1 MKTTTPKRI
10 LVIRLDG
17 LGDLW
22 LTIPMLRTL
31 RQHFPDARIEV
42 ITGRNQLQLAQ
53 SIRWIDRAYS
63 AHEKRRSLLLNLPLL
78 LKLFFRRGFDAV
90 LLPRAC
96 PDRTCARILAWA
108 AASRGAVIVA
118 YRSSRH
124 GPDSNIPNLWLDA
137 RPEHTVLSALRLA
150 EALGI
155 PMPKQEE
162 LTISEADIRTPQVLP
177 SLPCPADTPL
187 ALCAMRSLKP
197 VSNWPAER
205 YAQVAEALF
214 RETGIVSV
222 LTGTAQDAP
231 DARRVLETLKQNGVP
246 DAAFS
251 LCGQTRSVQLL
262 FLSKRCR
269 LYYGVDTAT
278 VHFAAAA
285 GIPCVSIT
293 PFPLNAGEWLSASV
307 RYYPWQTHYTLIAPE
322 HAMPPCTEYCTACE
336 PHCILQI
343 TAEEVIQAVLK
354 TAKEALRTESAT
366 PSGEIG
372 INPVQGNCS

>member
-1 MKTTTPKRI
+1 MKTKTPKRI

-31 RQHFPDARIEV
+31 RRHFPDARLEV
-42 ITGRNQLQLAQ
+42 ITGRSQYHLAK
-53 SIRWIDRAYS
+53 SIRWIDRAFP
-63 AHEKRRSLLLNLPLL
+63 AHEKRRSILLNLPLFL
-78 LKLFFRRGFDAV
+78 RLFFRRGCDAI

-108 AASRGAVIVA
+108 AASNGAVIAA

-124 GPDSNIPNLWLDA
+124 GPDSNVPNLWLDA

-150 EALGI
+150 EAIGA
-155 PMPKQEE
+155 PMPPQEE
-162 LTISEADIRTPQVLP
+162 LTISEADLRTLEGPP

-197 VSNWPAER
+197 VSNWPVER
-205 YAQVAEALF
+205 YAQVADALF
-214 RETGIVSV
+214 RETGIATV
-222 LTGTAQDAP
+222 LTGTAQDEP
-231 DARRVLETLKQNGVP
+231 DALRVLEILKRNGVP

-251 LCGQTRSVQLL
+251 LCGQTRPVQM
-262 FLSKRCR
+262 LSLAKRCR
-269 LYYGVDTAT
+269 LYYGADTAA

-285 GIPCVSIT
+285 GIPCISIT

-322 HAMPPCTEYCTACE
+322 HALPPCTEYCTAGE
-336 PHCILQI
+336 PHCIMRI
-343 TAEEVIQAVLK
+343 SAEEVIRAVLK
-354 TAKEALRTESAT
+354 TAAEARRS
-366 PSGEIG
+366 
-372 INPVQGNCS
+372 

>member
-1 MKTTTPKRI
+1 MKTNPPKRI

-31 RQHFPDARIEV
+31 RRQFPDARIEV
-42 ITGRNQLQLAQ
+42 ICGRNQLQLAQ

-63 AHEKRRSLLLNLPLL
+63 AHDKRRSLLLNLPLL
-78 LKLFFRRGFDAV
+78 LKLFFRRGCDAV

-96 PDRTCARILAWA
+96 PDRTCARILARA
-108 AASRGAVIVA
+108 AASRGAVIAA

-124 GPDSNIPNLWLDA
+124 GPDSDIPNLWLDA

-150 EALGI
+150 EAIGV
-155 PMPKQEE
+155 PMPQQEK
-162 LTISEADIRTPQVLP
+162 LTISEADVCSPEEPP
-177 SLPCPADTPL
+177 SLPCSSDTPL

-205 YAQVAEALF
+205 YAQVAETLF
-214 RETGIVSV
+214 RETGIVTV

-231 DARRVLETLKQNGVP
+231 DVHRVREILKRNGVP
-246 DAAFS
+246 GAAVS
-251 LCGQTRSVQLL
+251 LCGQTRPVQML
-262 FLSKRCR
+262 FLAKRCR
-269 LYYGVDTAT
+269 FYYGADTAA

-307 RYYPWQTHYTLIAPE
+307 RYYPWRTRYTLIAPE
-322 HAMPPCTEYCTACE
+322 HALPPCSEYCTADK
-336 PHCILQI
+336 PHCIMQI
-343 TAEEVIQAVLK
+343 AAEEVIRAVLK
-354 TAKEALRTESAT
+354 TAEET
-366 PSGEIG
+366 PVLKFIRHGL
-372 INPVQGNCS
+372 NPVRENRC

>member
-1 MKTTTPKRI
+1 MKMIHPKRI

-31 RQHFPDARIEV
+31 RRQFPDARLEV
-42 ITGRNQLQLAQ
+42 ITGRSGLQPAQ

-63 AHEKRRSLLLNLPLL
+63 AHEKRRSLLLNLPLI
-78 LKLFFRRGFDAV
+78 LKLLFRRGCDAV

-108 AASRGAVIVA
+108 AASRGAVVAA

-124 GPDSNIPNLWLDA
+124 GPDSGIPNRWLDA
-137 RPEHTVLSALRLA
+137 RDEHTVLSALRLA
-150 EALGI
+150 ESIGA
-155 PMPKQEE
+155 PMPPPEE
-162 LTISEADIRTPQVLP
+162 QTISEADILAPQDLP
-177 SLPCPADTPL
+177 PLPCPEDTPL
-187 ALCAMRSLKP
+187 ALCAIRSLKP

-214 RETGIVSV
+214 RETGIVTV
-222 LTGTAQDAP
+222 LTGTAQDEP
-231 DARRVLETLKQNGVP
+231 DVRRVLEILKQNGVP
-246 DAAFS
+246 GAAFS
-251 LCGQTRSVQLL
+251 LCGQTRPVQLL
-262 FLSKRCR
+262 FLAKRCR
-269 LYYGVDTAT
+269 LYYGADTAA

-322 HAMPPCTEYCTACE
+322 HALPPCTEYCTAGA

-343 TAEEVIQAVLK
+343 TAEEVIGAVLK
-354 TAKEALRTESAT
+354 TAAETQKT
-366 PSGEIG
+366 PSGEV
-372 INPVQGNCS
+372 NPAEDARC